1 MARKKSPTLTEA
13 ELRLM
18 DVLWQRGHATVGEVV
33 DALGDP
39 PLAYNTVLTTLRILE
54 TKGYVAHYA
63 EGRAFVYSPQ
73 VGREEA
79 RSNVVDYVLSRFFDN
94 SPRAL
99 MLQLLDTERLDGAKA
114 KRIRTMLERHEM
126 DNG

>member
-1 MARKKSPTLTEA
+1 MARKRSPTLTEA

-18 DVLWQRGHATVGEVV
+18 DVLWKRGEATVGEVV

-54 TKGYVAHYA
+54 TKGYIAHRSA
-63 EGRAFVYSPQ
+63 GRAFVYAAKVDRS
-73 VGREEA
+73 EA
-79 RSNVVDYVLSRFFDN
+79 RSNVIAYVLSRFFDN

-99 MLQLLDTERLDGAKA
+99 MLQLLDDETLDDADA
-114 KRIRTMLERHEM
+114 ARIRKLLEGPEAS
-126 DNG
+126 